1 MHSAVTPV
9 HQSVKSADRTK
20 TASTWDGDARWR
32 PDFVFPSLSCGET
45 KSGRGTSV
53 PKPKPRGDERASH
66 LRKSVSEKDK
76 SRKRESATLGLS
88 RMRAR
93 LGFAF
98 LLPAD

>member
-1 MHSAVTPV
+1 MATPDGARTSFLRNSVTE
-9 HQSVKSADRTK
+9 K
-20 TASTWDGDARWR
+20 
-32 PDFVFPSLSCGET
+32 L

-53 PKPKPRGDERASH
+53 PEPKPRRDERASH

-88 RMRAR
+88 RVRAR

-98 LLPAD
+98 LLSAD